1 MNGMKFE
8 SEMVNITLPLNIS
21 TFLKT
26 NSIKSPIKYRW
37 NIQKNTD
44 TIAILK
50 QPGKMI
56 SINSVV
62 NSLQLDPSPQS
73 YSKYLFDIE
82 MKQYDSQA
90 TYVCANIGSASL
102 ETDCAIS
109 IKNNQIATCECS
121 TLGYN
126 LAILEYKSIETAS
139 TSSSSNSNIIVK
151 KPATSNPL
159 MWLLMLLVLIPLTA
173 LLIAVIIWFVVKKLG
188 KDKNNTRNSHS
199 YMQTQESSS
208 TIELKHV

>member
-8 SEMVNITLPLNIS
+8 SEMVNITLPFNIS
-21 TFLKT
+21 SFLKT

-37 NIQKNTD
+37 IIQKNTD
-44 TIAILK
+44 TVAIAN

-62 NSLQLDPSPQS
+62 NNLQLDPSPQS

-90 TYVCANIGSASL
+90 AYVCANIGSASL
-102 ETDCAIS
+102 ETDCSIS

-126 LAILEYKSIETAS
+126 LAILEYKSIEPTPSA
-139 TSSSSNSNIIVK
+139 SSSSNSKVIVK

-173 LLIAVIIWFVVKKLG
+173 LLIAVIIWFVVKKVG
-188 KDKNNTRNSHS
+188 KDKNNTRDPHS
-199 YMQTQESSS
+199 YMQM
-208 TIELKHV
+208 